1 MDCKK
6 SSRAGV
12 KIGKLF
18 GSAGWQDFSDNHVPK
33 PHNRV
38 VDAGTINSFD
48 YQSGRPSSLCWPLHK
63 IHERETSGE
72 IFFLS
77 FLQEIQSILGRLK
90 TSIWVTRVRI
100 QSLTIART
108 RTNITRGLY
117 TFYPLFEVPKTFFQG
132 AFFLKFW
139 PYVWLVFK
147 SGIKSRAG
155 YDGARTVYTG
165 TPEQARLTRPRSA
178 LNFPN
183 S

>member
-72 IFFLS
+72 IFFLI
-77 FLQEIQSILGRLK
+77 FFTRNTKYPGPLRNLGILGNK
-90 TSIWVTRVRI
+90 GSDTKSNY
-100 QSLTIART
+100 RT
-108 RTNITRGLY
+108 HAHQHNPRFVYFLP
-117 TFYPLFEVPKTFFQG
+117 TFWSPKNVFSRS
-132 AFFLKFW
+132 FFLKI
-139 PYVWLVFK
+139 L
-147 SGIKSRAG
+147 
-155 YDGARTVYTG
+155 
-165 TPEQARLTRPRSA
+165 A
-178 LNFPN
+178 LCMV
-183 S
+183 SI

>member
-6 SSRAGV
+6 SSRSGV

-72 IFFLS
+72 IFFFLS
-77 FLQEIQSILGRLK
+77 FLQEIQNILGRLE
-90 TSIWVTRVRI
+90 TSVYWVTRVRI
-100 QSLTIART
+100 QSLTIVRT

-139 PYVWLVFK
+139 PYVMVSSQEGFLIK
-147 SGIKSRAG
+147 SG
-155 YDGARTVYTG
+155 
-165 TPEQARLTRPRSA
+165 L
-178 LNFPN
+178 
-183 S
+183 